1 MIFLKEYMKNT
12 HILLFPFY
20 KFFSFFY
27 KVVTKAEE
35 SEFQEVYCKTKQSTK
50 SI

>member
-1 MIFLKEYMKNT
+1 MIFLKEYMKST
-12 HILLFPFY
+12 HILSFPFHES
-20 KFFSFFY
+20 FSFFY

-35 SEFQEVYCKTKQSTK
+35 SEFQEVYYKAKQRTK